1 MGSLSIMHWVIV
13 VGVGVLLFGGRHML
27 SNTLGDLGK
36 GMRSFKQGMS
46 EIVTSSE
53 PSKDD
58 KHAG

>member
-36 GMRSFKQGMS
+36 GMRSFKEGMS
-46 EIVTSSE
+46 EIVSRE
-53 PSKDD
+53 DD
-58 KHAG
+58 KHV